1 MYAEYYGFARAP
13 FDMSPDPSFLYLGEA
28 HREGLATLVYAVNSG
43 RGFVMLTGEVGTG
56 KTTLLHA
63 LLQQLDSTTN
73 SAFIF
78 NPRLDPMGF
87 FRVLFEELDI
97 GPPCETKAE
106 YLLALNHY
114 LIRKLAANE
123 RVLLIVDEAQN
134 LSTEML
140 EEIRLLSNLETPT
153 SKLIQIM
160 LVGQPELKDLVD
172 QPELRQLRQR
182 IALRHHLRPFNEGE
196 VVEYVKERLA
206 KAGYTGRGIFKKKT
220 LRELYRITGGTP
232 RLINNICDGTL
243 LLGYAREESVLG
255 PEAVRE
261 VANDLGLLES
271 DGADQNKN
279 ERSQEKPAKRR
290 RRFLRFRR

>member
-1 MYAEYYGFARAP
+1 MYAEYYGFARSP
-13 FDMSPDPSFLYLGEA
+13 FEMTPDPSFLYLGEA

-43 RGFVMLTGEVGTG
+43 KGFVMLTGEVGTG

-114 LIRKLAANE
+114 LIQKMAANE

-279 ERSQEKPAKRR
+279 GRSQEKPAKRR